1 MSWINLF
8 AVLVLSMC
16 AGFGFAA
23 GMFALTVFYHLIDL
37 LQIFMVD

>member
-1 MSWINLF
+1 MRWINLL

-23 GMFALTVFYHLIDL
+23 GMFALAGFYHLIEL